1 MYLTTWKI
9 SLSYCMA
16 GNRWSIKQKNS
27 DWKRIKKS
35 VINHFRSRNAASH
48 TTNPKRFN
56 GNCNLCNKFGHKAS
70 VCGSKPMSQNKFS
83 NNQHSKH
90 QTSLRS
96 HSQNKERRLSNK
108 KHVSNNESHKRAT
121 FNIDALQENFE
132 ESDIDDQVATVNT
145 T

>member
-1 MYLTTWKI
+1 
-9 SLSYCMA
+9 
-16 GNRWSIKQKNS
+16 
-27 DWKRIKKS
+27 
-35 VINHFRSRNAASH
+35 
-48 TTNPKRFN
+48 
-56 GNCNLCNKFGHKAS
+56 
-70 VCGSKPMSQNKFS
+70 MSQNKFS

-96 HSQNKERRLSNK
+96 HSQNRERRLSNK